1 MNIGRLVRRDVEA
14 VSASMSCTEAARRM
28 RDAGVGSLIVAESGR
43 PLGIVT
49 DRDLVVRV
57 IATGA
62 DPEKLAVADVMS
74 RKPIFVSQT
83 RDVPYV
89 LALMRD
95 MAARRIPVVD
105 ENQQLVGVVAL
116 DDVILSL
123 SSELAAVAETIRKE
137 M

>member
-1 MNIGRLVRRDVEA
+1 MNIGRLVRRDVETLP
-14 VSASMSCTEAARRM
+14 ASTSCTEAARRM
-28 RDAGVGSLIVAESGR
+28 RDAGVGSLIVAEAGR

-57 IATGA
+57 IATGS

-95 MAARRIPVVD
+95 MRCAGSR
-105 ENQQLVGVVAL
+105 
-116 DDVILSL
+116 
-123 SSELAAVAETIRKE
+123 SSTTTSSSSASSRSTT
-137 M
+137 

>member
-1 MNIGRLVRRDVEA
+1 MNIGHLVRRAVEA
-14 VSASMSCTEAARRM
+14 VPATASCSEAARRM
-28 RDAGVGSLIVAESGR
+28 RDASVGSVIVVEAGR

-57 IATGA
+57 LATGGDA
-62 DPEKLAVADVMS
+62 EKLSVADVMS

-83 RDVPYV
+83 RDVAYV
-89 LALMRD
+89 LELMRD
-95 MAARRIPVVD
+95 LAVRRIPVVD
-105 ENQQLVGVVAL
+105 DEQQLVGVVAL

-123 SSELAAVAETIRKE
+123 SGQLSAVADTIRKE